1 MDRTAVEAMEE
12 IVGRSMK
19 IEVDGKVFARDKNGN
34 FQRVLYEPEADSLGI
49 HTLTGLIDF
58 IRANVD
64 KLDFKKHLAV
74 VKSPI
79 EVLLVS
85 ALFGEN
91 RVRDLIVSVDV
102 DEKMRTFD
110 FGRYL
115 PIEEFIINLTSLF
128 EETADREKVIK
139 FVSRITGGGTFT
151 LADDGVSQNVEVK
164 NSISGALTANET
176 APKIVNLRPFRTFR
190 DIDQPESQFLLRI
203 KLVDETQK
211 IVGAALFEA
220 DGGRWRN
227 TAIKGIQEFLE
238 KNLTKDGITVIA

>member
-1 MDRTAVEAMEE
+1 MDKTAVEAMEE

-19 IEVDGKVFARDKNGN
+19 IEADGKIFARDKNGN
-34 FQRVLYEPEADSLGI
+34 FNRVLFEPEPDSIEI

-58 IRANVD
+58 VRANVD
-64 KLDFKKHLAV
+64 KLDLKKHLAV
-74 VKSPI
+74 VRSPI

-85 ALFGEN
+85 ALSGEN
-91 RVRDLIVSVDV
+91 RSRSLIVSVDV

-110 FGRYL
+110 FGCYL
-115 PIEEFIINLTSLF
+115 SIEEFIIRLTSLF
-128 EETADREKVIK
+128 EETPDREKVIK

-164 NSISGALTANET
+164 QGVSGALTANET

-190 DIDQPESQFLLRI
+190 DIGQPESQFLLRV
-203 KLVDETQK
+203 KLIDETQR

-227 TAIKGIQEFLE
+227 TAIKGIQEYLE